1 MRFNS
6 ALINHV
12 KGIKFSITDHSGKV
26 YSDDSHTMLPLI
38 RQ

>member
-6 ALINHV
+6 ALTNHV

-26 YSDDSHTMLPLI
+26 YSDDFHTTVLLI